1 MEYSEIQYV
10 GKRVSRLFFG
20 TCIRRMKAGE
30 NADDLLD
37 AAFAAGINAFDTAR
51 GYGGAE
57 RSLGGWIDRRGNRA
71 DVVIQTKGGLNGFLW
86 RSRVKERCV
95 RADLERSLKE
105 LRTDY
110 VDIYLLHRDDRRV
123 PVGVIVEMLN
133 ELVCEGRVRAF
144 GGSNWTYGRIEEAN
158 EYAYAKGLQPFTVS
172 SPNFGLAVME
182 KDPWG
187 GGLTTVTGE
196 KNAAE
201 REWYRRTGML
211 LVAWSS
217 LGGGLFSGRFASSDI
232 RGARRNMAALYR
244 KAFLY
249 PDNLRRL
256 ARAERLAEK
265 YGKAPSQIAT
275 AYMLACGMNVFP
287 IVGAGSAEHIR
298 KNAEAAEIK
307 LTEREAAWLDLRSD
321 DGEEL

>member
-105 LRTDY
+105 LHTDY

-144 GGSNWTYGRIEEAN
+144 GGSNWTYGRIEDAN

-201 REWYRRTGML
+201 REWYRRTG
-211 LVAWSS
+211 VCRSS
-217 LGGGLFSGRFASSDI
+217 RGRASAAGCSRAGLRRPTYAARGGIWR
-232 RGARRNMAALYR
+232 RYTARRFYIRIICAAWRVRSGLR
-244 KAFLY
+244 KSTAK
-249 PDNLRRL
+249 LRRRSRRL
-256 ARAERLAEK
+256 ICLRA
-265 YGKAPSQIAT
+265 G
-275 AYMLACGMNVFP
+275 
-287 IVGAGSAEHIR
+287 
-298 KNAEAAEIK
+298 
-307 LTEREAAWLDLRSD
+307 
-321 DGEEL
+321 